1 MKQPLKERFQQLA
14 GIKPLYQIK
23 KESMF
28 DKVASMI
35 KGNSD
40 KEQAII
46 DALKKFGIS
55 LETPFYRFANVG
67 GGGDDGSNAYFL
79 KGSGLPADGKVPM
92 PAGFNGEEAPKEAL
106 KIATINSVEE
116 VDGVVMANMVHGQ
129 YNFKTGEFDEDEEE
143 QFNMEDPTELE
154 KELDPVD
161 KDPGEQIYLDIEMV
175 PYEGSIWEKYSK

>member
-1 MKQPLKERFQQLA
+1 
-14 GIKPLYQIK
+14 
-23 KESMF
+23 
-28 DKVASMI
+28 
-35 KGNSD
+35 
-40 KEQAII
+40 
-46 DALKKFGIS
+46 
-55 LETPFYRFANVG
+55 
-67 GGGDDGSNAYFL
+67 
-79 KGSGLPADGKVPM
+79 M